1 MERFWLLLKMS
12 KIESIAI
19 LGVGKM
25 GSAIAKELVTAGFQ
39 VTLWNRNQEVA
50 DNLALE
56 IGLPTI
62 TVSSTPKAALAQ
74 ADLAICMF
82 TNGIITQSVL
92 LDDTKVLD
100 GVKSNLIIVDM
111 GTSGVDSAK
120 KLAGALALKRIEF
133 IDAPVSGSVATI
145 AAHQLLV
152 MASGDQVIV
161 ERAQPVFSA
170 FAKKTVFLG
179 QAGAGQAMKLSVN
192 LIVHSLSA
200 AVSEGLALAAA
211 SGIEPSTAYDVFEE
225 SVISAPFVKYKRPAF
240 LEPNNPVAMRIDT
253 VLKDLTLIL
262 EFGRSLG
269 LPLTSTTGVNGL
281 YHQAQASGF
290 EAQDMAALYR
300 YISQS

>member
-1 MERFWLLLKMS
+1 MS
-12 KIESIAI
+12 NIQSVAI

-25 GSAIAKELVTAGFQ
+25 GSAIAKELVTAGLQ
-39 VTLWNRNQEVA
+39 VILWNRNQAVA

-56 IGLPTI
+56 IDSPTL
-62 TVSSTPKAALAQ
+62 TVSPTPKSALANV
-74 ADLAICMF
+74 DLAICLF
-82 TNGIITQSVL
+82 TNGTVTQSVL
-92 LDDTKVLD
+92 LDDKDVLES
-100 GVKSNLIIVDM
+100 VRNNLIIVDM
-111 GTSGVDSAK
+111 GTSGVES
-120 KLAGALALKRIEF
+120 ALALANALTSKKIAF

-152 MASGDQVIV
+152 MASGDQAVV
-161 ERAQPVFSA
+161 ERVQPVFSA